1 MNCKLKRE
9 LMRKLRETDEGKES
23 NRDSAEKGMSKIRE
37 TDEGK
42 ENNRNIS
49 AKIRST
55 DEGKE
60 KHRLGR
66 ITL

>member
-1 MNCKLKRE
+1 
-9 LMRKLRETDEGKES
+9 
-23 NRDSAEKGMSKIRE
+23 MSKIRE

-60 KHRLGR
+60 KHRLGIFKNLELKKR